1 MWLRFN
7 GSGIFPSIWFASGA
21 MLRAM
26 ASDAT
31 SFSRTPNAAPRDGWP
46 PGMARGSLV
55 PNVKYVLVPNRR
67 PPSKE
72 GHLFTDNTEALI
84 DAVSSCLVHQ
94 RL

>member
-1 MWLRFN
+1 
-7 GSGIFPSIWFASGA
+7 

-31 SFSRTPNAAPRDGWP
+31 SFFETPNAEPRDGWP

-72 GHLFTDNTEALI
+72 GHLFTDNTEALS
-84 DAVSSCLVHQ
+84 DAALAWLAEQPS
-94 RL
+94 